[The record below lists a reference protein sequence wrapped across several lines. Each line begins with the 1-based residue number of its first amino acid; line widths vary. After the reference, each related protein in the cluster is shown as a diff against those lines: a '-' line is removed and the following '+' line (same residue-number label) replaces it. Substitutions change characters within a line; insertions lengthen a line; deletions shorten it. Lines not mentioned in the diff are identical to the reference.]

1 MANNINAARYLECSS
16 KRNRGVK
23 ECFEQAAKI
32 ALLGTHDIIMI
43 TDTIYL

>member
-1 MANNINAARYLECSS
+1 MAKNINAVRYLECSA

-32 ALLGTHDIIMI
+32 ALSG
-43 TDTIYL
+43 